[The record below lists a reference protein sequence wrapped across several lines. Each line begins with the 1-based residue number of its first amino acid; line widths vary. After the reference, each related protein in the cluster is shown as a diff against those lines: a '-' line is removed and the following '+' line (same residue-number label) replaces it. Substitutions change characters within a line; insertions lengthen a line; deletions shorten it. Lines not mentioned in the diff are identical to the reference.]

1 MEKGT
6 NSQVSSGSS
15 YEVFLSFRGAD
26 TRYEFTDHLY
36 HGMVEAGIIVFR
48 DNESLHVGKEIGGEL
63 LRAIEN
69 SKIYIPIF
77 SENYASS
84 DWCLRE
90 LAYMVEC
97 TSKSNGNKEIL
108 PIFLNVEPADVKLK
122 TYLYKQPL
130 SKRKKTGCAEAESWE
145 KALVEVGKKKGWN
158 WQKDQGQV
166 DLIQSVKQTVLTKL
180 NIGFKKNVTEHL
192 VGVDDRVEDII
203 KMLHVESD
211 SVQFLGIHGMGGIG
225 KTTLAKVIFNRLS
238 SHFRVCNFLS
248 DIGES
253 SRRHGLVHLQKQ
265 LLSKFLDSHSNL
277 DQIHDVDDGI
287 DMIKRVFRN
296 KKVFIV
302 LDDVDEKEQLKRLAE
317 KGNWFG
323 SGSRIIITTRDQSVL
338 MIEGEATDEGPVK
351 KFANVWTYEA
361 HAMEFDHA
369 LKLFSRHAFRRD
381 SPPYHYVSLS
391 KAIVSTL
398 GKLPLAL
405 EIIGS
410 SLSGKS
416 KKIWVDTL
424 KKLEEAPPMGVQ
436 KKLMVSYERLDHAQK
451 QVFMDI
457 ACFFVGWD
465 KTYPLYMWDECG
477 YHPHDSLEVLS
488 LMSLIKIK
496 GNNTF
501 WMHDQVRDLG
511 REIVRQENFNDPR
524 ERSRVWNH
532 KEALSIL
539 QLKEGSR
546 KIEAL
551 SAGYHGNEDVILK
564 HDEFANLRNLR
575 FFQGDRVLF
584 VGDFN
589 NLLFNLKWISWQ
601 SCPPKF
607 EATNFHP
614 TNLVVLDL
622 SRSHISEEWIGWNQ
636 IKEARKLK
644 VLNLSYCKSLKRTP
658 DLSTWVSLEILVFEG
673 CSNLIEINPSVG
685 KLKLLTSLNLGG
697 CQFLQELPK
706 EIGSLQ
712 ALTEIVMPKML
723 HELPETF
730 GNLQSLLTLDV
741 ADRNINKLP
750 YSIGG
755 LVKLTRLNLSSIY
768 IKELPDSVGKLQ
780 SLVELDLSRTRICH
794 LPDSIGNLKQLK
806 VLRMRDIEGITKL
819 PSAIGLVEKLE
830 ELDAHECCNLT
841 GEIPEEI
848 GRLSCLRI
856 LDLSNTCISGL
867 PTTMSHLSNL
877 QILKL
882 EICPELKQLPELPP
896 SLTWLIW
903 SSFYFG
909 YSSLIAHGV
918 STRIGS
924 LSQQGPLVA
933 TLPTSIGT
941 QSHLKTLSL
950 SCKYVQF
957 LPRLPSSLRELRL
970 QDLATTRS
978 LDFSNLKNLS
988 FLAFYECSLEFSS
1001 IFDAESEE
1009 LRMEC
1014 CELRKLDSPSQSE
1027 MKSLRLLK
1035 MVDCEFLPEVLD
1047 LSRMKNLREV
1057 RLIGCRSLV
1066 EIRGLEELGSLR
1078 SLSVICCPSMERMSG
1093 LSKLK
1098 ELRKLEIRCILR
1110 RVAATP
1116 TPASASTMIASE
1128 SLIGADGGKNP
1139 TFQEKFV
1146 FTLVEGQRELNLAVW
1161 NGNILT
1167 LGMTLLYLRG
1177 CRFLPKLNN
1186 ALVDDTNSAY
1196 KERFASLQN
1205 LVLIM
1210 FEQDTVLIPK
1220 ETSWFGYYPDGTFD
1234 TGLPPQETELYT
1246 KVWIGLTTL
1255 IARKVKFIDVSRNHL
1270 LISLADMQ
1278 NYIVPYSVHDASLA
1292 KNMATGMASCSWS
1305 PWVQGLYRRM
1315 VTLSEDWLVDQING

>member
-6 NSQVSSGSS
+6 HSRASSGSS

-63 LRAIEN
+63 LQAIEN

-84 DWCLRE
+84 HWCLRE

-97 TSKSNGNKEIL
+97 TTKSNGKKEIL
-108 PIFLNVEPADVKLK
+108 PIFLDVEPADVKLK
-122 TYLYKQPL
+122 TNLYRQTL
-130 SKRKKTGCAEAESWE
+130 SKRQKTWCTEVESWE
-145 KALVEVGKKKGWN
+145 KALIEVGKIKGWN
-158 WQKDQGQV
+158 WQKDQGQA
-166 DLIQSVKQTVLTKL
+166 DLIQSVKQAVLTKL

-192 VGVDDRVEDII
+192 VGVDDCVEAII

-211 SVQFLGIHGMGGIG
+211 SIQFLGIHGMGGIG
-225 KTTLAKVIFNRLS
+225 KTTLAKIIFNQLS
-238 SHFRVCNFLS
+238 SHFRGCNFLS

-277 DQIHDVDDGI
+277 NQIHDVDDGI
-287 DMIKRVFRN
+287 DMIKRVLCN
-296 KKVFIV
+296 KKVLIV
-302 LDDVDEKEQLKRLAE
+302 LDDVDEKEQLKKLAE

-381 SPPYHYVSLS
+381 SPLDHYVSLS

-416 KKIWVDTL
+416 EKIWVDTL

-451 QVFMDI
+451 QVFLDI
-457 ACFFVGWD
+457 ACFFVGRD
-465 KTYPLYMWDECG
+465 KTYPLYMWDDYG

-496 GNNTF
+496 DNNTF

-511 REIVRQENFNDPR
+511 REIIRQENFNDPH

-551 SAGYHGNEDVILK
+551 SVGYHGNEDVILK
-564 HDEFANLRNLR
+564 HDEFANLWNLR
-575 FFQGDRVLF
+575 FFRGDRVLF

-589 NLLFNLKWISWQ
+589 NLLFNLRWISWQ

-607 EATNFHP
+607 EATNFHL

-622 SRSHISEEWIGWNQ
+622 SRSHISEEWIGWSQ

-644 VLNLSYCKSLKRTP
+644 VLNLSYCQSLKRTP
-658 DLSTWVSLEILVFEG
+658 DLSTWVSLESLVFEG
-673 CSNLIEINPSVG
+673 CSNLIEINPSIG

-697 CQFLQELPK
+697 CRSLQELPK

-712 ALTEIVMPKML
+712 ALIEIVMPHTL
-723 HELPETF
+723 HELPKTF
-730 GNLQSLLTLDV
+730 GNLQSLLTLD
-741 ADRNINKLP
+741 ASHRRINKLP
-750 YSIGG
+750 YSSEG
-755 LVKLTRLNLSSIY
+755 LVKLTRLNLSGCTY

-780 SLVELDLSRTRICH
+780 SLVELDLSWTRIRH

-806 VLRMRDIEGITKL
+806 VLRMRGIKGIAKL
-819 PSAIGLVEKLE
+819 PSVIGLVEKLE
-830 ELDAHECCNLT
+830 ELDARGCCNLI

-848 GRLSCLRI
+848 GRLFCLRI
-856 LDLSNTCISGL
+856 LDLSGTQISGL
-867 PTTMSHLSNL
+867 PTTVSHLSNL
-877 QILKL
+877 QILRL
-882 EICPELKQLPELPP
+882 EKCPGLKQLPELPP

-903 SSFYFG
+903 IPS
-909 YSSLIAHGV
+909 YSLFFPS
-918 STRIGS
+918 RIGT
-924 LSQQGPLVA
+924 LSQQGTLVT

-941 QSHLKTLSL
+941 LSQLKSLSL

-957 LPRLPSSLRELRL
+957 LPRLPSSLRELEL
-970 QDLATTRS
+970 QHLATTRS
-978 LDFSNLKNLS
+978 PDFSNLQNLS
-988 FLAFYECSLEFSS
+988 ILAFYECSLKLSS
-1001 IFDAESEE
+1001 IFDVESEE
-1009 LRMEC
+1009 LHVER
-1014 CELRKLDSPSQSE
+1014 CELRKLDSPSQPE
-1027 MKSLRLLK
+1027 MKRLRLLK
-1035 MVDCEFLPEVLD
+1035 MDVCEFLPEVLD
-1047 LSRMKNLREV
+1047 LSRMKNLCEV
-1057 RLIGCRSLV
+1057 SLTLCHSLV
-1066 EIRGLEELGSLR
+1066 EIRGLEELGSLG
-1078 SLSVICCPSMERMSG
+1078 SLSVYGCPSLERMSD

-1098 ELRKLEIRCILR
+1098 ELRKLKVIDCGQLKSVQGLNHLGPLKERTIFGNGEFEGDTYQSS
-1110 RVAATP
+1110 V
-1116 TPASASTMIASE
+1116 ASAS
-1128 SLIGADGGKNP
+1128 
-1139 TFQEKFV
+1139 
-1146 FTLVEGQRELNLAVW
+1146 AV
-1161 NGNILT
+1161 
-1167 LGMTLLYLRG
+1167 
-1177 CRFLPKLNN
+1177 
-1186 ALVDDTNSAY
+1186 
-1196 KERFASLQN
+1196 
-1205 LVLIM
+1205 
-1210 FEQDTVLIPK
+1210 
-1220 ETSWFGYYPDGTFD
+1220 
-1234 TGLPPQETELYT
+1234 
-1246 KVWIGLTTL
+1246 
-1255 IARKVKFIDVSRNHL
+1255 
-1270 LISLADMQ
+1270 
-1278 NYIVPYSVHDASLA
+1278 
-1292 KNMATGMASCSWS
+1292 
-1305 PWVQGLYRRM
+1305 
-1315 VTLSEDWLVDQING
+1315 

>member
-6 NSQVSSGSS
+6 NSQASSGPS

-36 HGMVEAGIIVFR
+36 HGMVDAGIIVFR
-48 DNESLHVGKEIGGEL
+48 DDESLHVGKEIGGEL
-63 LRAIEN
+63 LQAIEN

-122 TYLYKQPL
+122 TDLYEQPL
-130 SKRKKTGCAEAESWE
+130 SKRQKTGCAEAESWK

-166 DLIQSVKQTVLTKL
+166 DLIQSVKQSVLTKL
-180 NIGFKKNVTEHL
+180 NVGFKKKVTEHL
-192 VGVDDRVEDII
+192 VGVDDRVEAII

-211 SVQFLGIHGMGGIG
+211 SIQFLGIHGMGGIG
-225 KTTLAKVIFNRLS
+225 KTTLAKIIFNQLS
-238 SHFRVCNFLS
+238 SHFRGCNFLS

-265 LLSKFLDSHSNL
+265 LLSKFLGSHSKL

-287 DMIKRVFRN
+287 DMIKRVLCN
-296 KKVFIV
+296 KKVLVV
-302 LDDVDEKEQLKRLAE
+302 LDDVDEKEQLNSLAE

-338 MIEGEATDEGPVK
+338 MIEGEATGEGPVK

-405 EIIGS
+405 EITGS

-416 KKIWVDTL
+416 EKIWVDTL

-451 QVFMDI
+451 QVFLDI

-496 GNNTF
+496 DNNTF

-511 REIVRQENFNDPR
+511 REIVRQENFNDPC

-589 NLLFNLKWISWQ
+589 NLLFNLRWISWQ

-607 EATNFHP
+607 EATNFHL

-622 SRSHISEEWIGWNQ
+622 SWSHISEEWIGWNQ

-644 VLNLSYCKSLKRTP
+644 VLDLSYCCHLRRTP
-658 DLSTWVSLEILVFEG
+658 DLSTWVSLERLVFKY
-673 CSNLIEINPSVG
+673 CSNLIEINSSIG

-697 CQFLQELPK
+697 CQSLRELPK

-712 ALTEIVMPKML
+712 ALIEIVMPNTL

-741 ADRNINKLP
+741 SYRQINKLT

-755 LVKLTRLNLSSIY
+755 LVKLTRLDLSSIY
-768 IKELPDSVGKLQ
+768 IKELPDSIGKLQ
-780 SLVELDLSRTRICH
+780 SLVELDLSQTRICH

-806 VLRMRDIEGITKL
+806 VLSMRGIRGLTKL

-830 ELDAHECCNLT
+830 ELDASGCYNLT

-848 GRLSCLRI
+848 GRLSRLRI
-856 LDLSNTCISGL
+856 LDLSHTHISGL
-867 PTTMSHLSNL
+867 PTTVSHLSNL

-882 EICPELKQLPELPP
+882 EKCPELKQLPDLPS
-896 SLTWLIW
+896 SLTLLIW
-903 SSFYFG
+903 NPYYFLCHPTMVLFG
-909 YSSLIAHGV
+909 P
-918 STRIGS
+918 TRIGA
-924 LSQQGPLVA
+924 LSQQGTLVTA
-933 TLPTSIGT
+933 LPTSIGT
-941 QSHLKTLSL
+941 LSQLKTLSL
-950 SCKYVQF
+950 SCKYVRF
-957 LPRLPSSLRELRL
+957 LPQLPSSLRELQL
-970 QDLATTRS
+970 QDLTITRS
-978 LDFSNLKNLS
+978 PDFSNLKNLS
-988 FLAFYECSLEFSS
+988 ILAFYQCSLKLAS

-1009 LRMEC
+1009 LHVEC
-1014 CELRKLDSPSQSE
+1014 CKLRKLDSPSQPE
-1027 MKSLRLLK
+1027 MKRLRLLK

-1047 LSRMKNLREV
+1047 LSRMKNLY
-1057 RLIGCRSLV
+1057 
-1066 EIRGLEELGSLR
+1066 EL
-1078 SLSVICCPSMERMSG
+1078 
-1093 LSKLK
+1093 K
-1098 ELRKLEIRCILR
+1098 
-1110 RVAATP
+1110 
-1116 TPASASTMIASE
+1116 
-1128 SLIGADGGKNP
+1128 
-1139 TFQEKFV
+1139 
-1146 FTLVEGQRELNLAVW
+1146 
-1161 NGNILT
+1161 
-1167 LGMTLLYLRG
+1167 
-1177 CRFLPKLNN
+1177 
-1186 ALVDDTNSAY
+1186 
-1196 KERFASLQN
+1196 
-1205 LVLIM
+1205 
-1210 FEQDTVLIPK
+1210 
-1220 ETSWFGYYPDGTFD
+1220 
-1234 TGLPPQETELYT
+1234 
-1246 KVWIGLTTL
+1246 
-1255 IARKVKFIDVSRNHL
+1255 
-1270 LISLADMQ
+1270 
-1278 NYIVPYSVHDASLA
+1278 
-1292 KNMATGMASCSWS
+1292 
-1305 PWVQGLYRRM
+1305 
-1315 VTLSEDWLVDQING
+1315 